1 MRHGAKRLL
10 ALLTVLV
17 MVCSSATVSAS
28 ATDDVTAADPD
39 NVAATD
45 PDNATAADPGNVTE
59 DEILDDPD
67 IHDTDDSAATC
78 QYGGVDGA
86 TYGPSGDKPAEADSG
101 RPPAADTVTVTAPAN
116 TTEDESP
123 GNSGI
128 SGAAKEEVRVY
139 PPKSI
144 IYGEE
149 LGYPSTQGYTG
160 STFTF
165 EYEGVEGTV
174 YGPSKTKPTE
184 VGSYRVIASLNGNKW
199 YSDPFTITYP
209 LVTLSASVQ
218 NQTKYIFANSE
229 YNSLERMPE
238 VADTITG
245 TYNGRTVTLIPEW
258 KKPGGLFNS
267 LKGSQG
273 NGSTGYFGANE
284 FTAATFTVKGTGER
298 VQAAPGQ
305 KVILWV
311 WVIAVDAMLNCDGY
325 TDGKII
331 VTKSQALA
339 VQSEEDLQRLLN
351 LPTQAKVTYQP
362 EEVKTG
368 TEDLTK
374 KAQDAKPFNQA
385 DDFYNI
391 TGWEM
396 VSYNENL
403 NAERLRNLAG
413 EVTND
418 KNKTV
423 TLWANCENPPEWAIA
438 KQGEMSFSLTI
449 TPDSPAQV
457 TVTPPGNIT
466 YGQPLGTPSDTADG
480 DEETDDIYLKNG
492 YFITIYANSQYN
504 QSKESLLKLVQERKG
519 SYTFNGTTH
528 KAAWSADSG
537 NRAFQPKGYE
547 ENVWYNYTA
556 VLEGSS
562 QRPHAHVRVI
572 PVNATSLN
580 FNTSTSFETVKA
592 SDVNALTEQDWKDT
606 LGLPAMII
614 FKNKPAQEVDAAFL
628 DKRDEFPINDPQ
640 SGCYTTNSPITGWKM
655 DGKDLTLT
663 ALKSK
668 AASTVNGDVVVTLT
682 PVYQAMEW
690 ATVKG
695 SAPAFQLTITPKIP
709 VDVKWDDGPA
719 SPITYGEMLNFGTPD
734 QVSKDGGSIDETTG
748 FSWQYIYYKED
759 GTRLGQMQPTN
770 VGIYKVQAV
779 LISRTHSGASVLK
792 EFEIKA
798 KSIDGAGVTFTP
810 PADIG
815 SLTYNKRPQ
824 TPVYTVKDGEKALR
838 QNTDYRVS
846 YRDNT
851 NAGTAKVTFTGTGN
865 YTGTTEKTFTIQKL
879 PLTVDQKPVISGT
892 AASGQ
897 VLSASLD
904 GVDAAELE
912 WSWTVTKTAGTNST
926 VVGDNTAS
934 YEVRPED
941 SNKIINVTAK
951 AKGSGNYS
959 GISGASDGKLVEKLK
974 VAGIVTVTAAHTDAD
989 GRIEVGTILTANAS
1003 VIPSNVPAGFWQW
1016 KVNGIVKEHNVNNTY
1031 TVESGD
1037 KDIIAVFVPVPDYT
1051 GSIESAAVEVGRI
1064 LLTGAVSAAKDPVDS
1079 HPIAVGSRLKAV
1091 VNGGTASGIFTYTW
1105 LRDGKPISG
1114 ADGEEYR
1121 VIAADRGK
1129 TISVKATADGYT
1141 GELVSGGT
1149 NVPAARPGAPTN
1161 VKVIA
1166 GDQLLDISWSDP
1178 ADNGGAPVTGYRLKV
1193 MQGANVVLER
1203 VLAANVLSYK
1213 LEGLTNG
1220 LGYIV
1225 NVGAFNRIGDGE
1237 VYGATATPRVSGGD
1251 GNGNAGG
1258 NGNGNA
1264 GGNGNGDTGNN
1275 GSGNT
1280 GGGANGYIGGNGNG
1294 YTGGGKAGKASGT
1307 PCASGGN
1314 SNVGFTSKA
1323 EQNGRIFTHTNDEKS
1338 NDPEKTTDGISQR
1351 RNEANLILGLAI
1363 LGISGIGM
1371 MIALLNKRRKY
1382 REKLFR

>member
-1 MRHGAKRLL
+1 
-10 ALLTVLV
+10 
-17 MVCSSATVSAS
+17 
-28 ATDDVTAADPD
+28 
-39 NVAATD
+39 
-45 PDNATAADPGNVTE
+45 
-59 DEILDDPD
+59 
-67 IHDTDDSAATC
+67 
-78 QYGGVDGA
+78 
-86 TYGPSGDKPAEADSG
+86 
-101 RPPAADTVTVTAPAN
+101 
-116 TTEDESP
+116 
-123 GNSGI
+123 
-128 SGAAKEEVRVY
+128 
-139 PPKSI
+139 
-144 IYGEE
+144 
-149 LGYPSTQGYTG
+149 
-160 STFTF
+160 
-165 EYEGVEGTV
+165 
-174 YGPSKTKPTE
+174 
-184 VGSYRVIASLNGNKW
+184 
-199 YSDPFTITYP
+199 
-209 LVTLSASVQ
+209 
-218 NQTKYIFANSE
+218 
-229 YNSLERMPE
+229 
-238 VADTITG
+238 
-245 TYNGRTVTLIPEW
+245 
-258 KKPGGLFNS
+258 
-267 LKGSQG
+267 
-273 NGSTGYFGANE
+273 
-284 FTAATFTVKGTGER
+284 
-298 VQAAPGQ
+298 
-305 KVILWV
+305 
-311 WVIAVDAMLNCDGY
+311 
-325 TDGKII
+325 
-331 VTKSQALA
+331 
-339 VQSEEDLQRLLN
+339 
-351 LPTQAKVTYQP
+351 
-362 EEVKTG
+362 
-368 TEDLTK
+368 
-374 KAQDAKPFNQA
+374 
-385 DDFYNI
+385 
-391 TGWEM
+391 
-396 VSYNENL
+396 
-403 NAERLRNLAG
+403 
-413 EVTND
+413 
-418 KNKTV
+418 
-423 TLWANCENPPEWAIA
+423 
-438 KQGEMSFSLTI
+438 MSFSLTI

-466 YGQPLGTPSDTADG
+466 YGQPLGTPSATATVGGKPLTDAKFAFTYKGIDG
-480 DEETDDIYLKNG
+480 TSYQESTVPPTDAGRYQVTATLTTLGYSGSGTAGFTISRAGSTNAKAYIYVPNGQEKKISINETFIFSGMAKGAKIKAAPVIAVDGKLIKSCDAQVGESQFTLKLKNDAPNGSRQAFSLVLESDNYTAVTVDVTVYNDNVVVIGAKLKDGKTEFPSGTALENIVDLKSCAATVNGSAMTGTFELMDPKRKPKEGLYKDWSVSVLFTTNRGTKYQVSVSVPEFTINAAAGGNEETDDIYLKNG

-537 NRAFQPKGYE
+537 NRAFKPKGYE

-556 VLEGSS
+556 ALEGSS

-580 FNTSTSFETVKA
+580 FNTSTSSKTVKA
-592 SDVNALTEQDWKDT
+592 SDVNALTEQDWKDS
-606 LGLPAMII
+606 LGLPAMVI

-682 PVYQAMEW
+682 PVYQAMGW
-690 ATVKG
+690 VTVKG

-719 SPITYGEMLNFGTPD
+719 SPITYGEMLNLGTPG

-851 NAGTAKVTFTGTGN
+851 NAGTAKVTFTGMGN

-879 PLTVDQKPVISGT
+879 PLTADQKPVISGT

-912 WSWTVTKTAGTNST
+912 WSWTVTNAAGTNST

-951 AKGSGNYS
+951 AKDSGNYS

-1016 KVNGIVKEHNVNNTY
+1016 KVNGTIKEHNVNNTY

-1064 LLTGAVSAAKDPVDS
+1064 LLSGTVSATKDPADS
-1079 HPIAVGSRLKAV
+1079 HPIAVGSRLKAS
-1091 VNGGTASGIFTYTW
+1091 VNSGTASGIFTYTW

-1114 ADGEEYR
+1114 ADGEEYT

-1129 TISVKATADGYT
+1129 TISVKVTADGYT
-1141 GELVSGGT
+1141 GELVSGGI

-1161 VKVIA
+1161 VKVNA
-1166 GDQLLDISWSDP
+1166 GDQLLDISWNDP

-1203 VLAANVLSYK
+1203 VLAENVLSYK

-1220 LGYIV
+1220 AEYIV
-1225 NVGAFNRIGDGE
+1225 SVQAFNRIGDGE
-1237 VYGATATPRVSGGD
+1237 VCEATGMPRVSGEG
-1251 GNGNAGG
+1251 
-1258 NGNGNA
+1258 GNGNA
-1264 GGNGNGDTGNN
+1264 GGNGNGDTG
-1275 GSGNT
+1275 GSG
-1280 GGGANGYIGGNGNG
+1280 NGYIGGNGNG
-1294 YTGGGKAGKASGT
+1294 YTGGGKTGKATGT
-1307 PCASGGN
+1307 PRTSGGGGGDGK
-1314 SNVGFTSKA
+1314 VGITPKM

-1338 NDPEKTTDGISQR
+1338 TDPEKPTDGISHK
-1351 RNEANLILGLAI
+1351 RNGANFILSLTI

-1371 MIALLNKRRKY
+1371 MIALLDKRRKY
-1382 REKLFR
+1382 REKLSR